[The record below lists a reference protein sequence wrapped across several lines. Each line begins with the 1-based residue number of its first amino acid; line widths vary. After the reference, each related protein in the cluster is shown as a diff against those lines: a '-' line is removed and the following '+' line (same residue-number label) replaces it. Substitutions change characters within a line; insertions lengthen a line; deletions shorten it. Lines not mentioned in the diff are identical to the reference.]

1 MGLEIVELI
10 MTFEDE
16 FDVGIPDDVAPE
28 LRTPRQVADYLVS
41 VLGERACPPGH
52 CEGARSFYRL
62 RQQLVTRYGTPR
74 SAVRPDEAIGA
85 LVPTVARRD
94 WPRIADAAGL
104 RRERCSIFQSDF
116 PPADMPLFELIRTR
130 SKRPWRRPDGSVS
143 PDAVLARV
151 CAIVAEQ
158 MGVPVARVRH
168 DTDFVR
174 DLGMG

>member
-1 MGLEIVELI
+1 MGLARVELI
-10 MTFEDE
+10 MVFEDE
-16 FDVGIPDDVAPE
+16 FDIGIPDGVAAE
-28 LRTPRQVADYLVS
+28 LQTVGQVVDHFVGALRTAAV
-41 VLGERACPPGH
+41 PPGV
-52 CEGARSFYRL
+52 CPGARSFYRL

-74 SAVRPDEAIGA
+74 AAVRPDEAIGA

-158 MGVPVARVRH
+158 MGVPVARVRR
-168 DTDFVR
+168 DTNFVR
-174 DLGMG
+174 DLGMA